1 MLKQLWVTG
10 ILVAFSVFGV
20 KVGLGLGSLLY
31 SRTIPGI
38 KKVLLF
44 FGTGLIYFI
53 LFCTLYLCVTRF
65 NLLNYLDRIMNMI
78 QYGMLLHLAVALGLL
93 FWGTGLLLQNSPEKE
108 KHLPGSVLLLILP
121 CPVCATVIL
130 LNLTLAYSV
139 FSISSFV
146 VTLILF
152 TLFFGIIIIALGV
165 IFPARHK
172 IGAGNSF
179 LGMTMVMISLYF
191 LMTVII
197 APIYPDIKAA
207 FTMACSN
214 SPVSTSDTFGT
225 AVFAF
230 SLFLLGGIG
239 FINNYFLKKD

>member
-10 ILVAFSVFGV
+10 ILVAFSVFGI
-20 KVGLGLGSLLY
+20 KVGLGLGSLIY
-31 SRTIPGI
+31 NRTISGI
-38 KKVLLF
+38 KKIFLF
-44 FGTGLIYFI
+44 FGTSLIYFI
-53 LFCTLYLCVTRF
+53 LFCVLYLCVTRF

-93 FWGTGLLLQNSPEKE
+93 FWGTGLLLQTSAKKE
-108 KHLPGSVLLLILP
+108 NHLPGSVLLLILP

-130 LNLTLAYSV
+130 LNLTLAYSI
-139 FSISSFV
+139 FSISPFM

-152 TLFFGIIIIALGV
+152 ILFIGIIIITLGV

-172 IGAGNSF
+172 IGADNSF
-179 LGMTMVMISLYF
+179 LGMTMVLISLYF

-207 FTMACSN
+207 FAMACSN
-214 SPVSTSDTFGT
+214 SPVNKADTFGT
-225 AVFAF
+225 TVFAF
-230 SLFLLGGIG
+230 STVLLGGIG
-239 FINNYFLKKD
+239 FINNYFLKRN